1 MMHEHVIAYQLTDE
15 QEARL
20 RALTVRYNRILHADG
35 NQAVSDDD
43 MLSILVLPGS
53 GLQIDERMASI
64 VAALD
69 AAERRNTP

>member
-1 MMHEHVIAYQLTDE
+1 MMHEHVIVYQLTDK

-20 RALTVRYNRILHADG
+20 MALTVRYNRILHADD
-35 NQAVSDDD
+35 NMAVSADD

-53 GLQIDERMASI
+53 GLQVDERMAGI

-69 AAERRNTP
+69 AAERRNTQ

>member
-20 RALTVRYNRILHADG
+20 MALTVRYNRILHADD
-35 NQAVSDDD
+35 NQAVSADD

-53 GLQIDERMASI
+53 GLQVDERMAGI